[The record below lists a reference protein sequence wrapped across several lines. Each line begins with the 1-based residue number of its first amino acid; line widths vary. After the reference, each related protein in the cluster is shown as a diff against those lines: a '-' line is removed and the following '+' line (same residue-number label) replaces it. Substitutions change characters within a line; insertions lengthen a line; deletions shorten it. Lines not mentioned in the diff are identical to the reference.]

1 MLLPVSPATYV
12 LSTISPNKSTESLF
26 LVISVVAFVGLA
38 VSPTELSFSVHLVVL
53 PVADISSSVSPFV
66 GSVTFNIVISE
77 IAFIETAVCEVQ
89 TSVSMLRTFNENS
102 LKSGSISPGLLTSA
116 VLFIVFPVAFV
127 PKLKLRTLNH

>member
-77 IAFIETAVCEVQ
+77 ITFIETAVYEAQ
-89 TSVSMLRTFNENS
+89 TALFKLRTCYEIS
-102 LKSGSISPGLLTSA
+102 LKSRSISPGLFAFS

-127 PKLKLRTLNH
+127 PKLKLCTLIR